1 MSEWKEYSIQEL
13 FHVQGRIGW
22 KGYKRTDLV
31 ESGPIVVGGREINSE
46 LFLDLS
52 DVKHLSREKY
62 EESPE
67 IMLKHEDVLVVC
79 RGNLAEVGIYHKEY
93 GEGTLNPSVVLL
105 RTRGIISPLYSFYYL
120 SSSIGR
126 AQLLSI
132 SSGSSVPAIYQS
144 SLKTLQLPVPEK
156 DTQNGIVEILK
167 SLDDKIDLLHRQNQ
181 TLEQMAET
189 LFRQWFVER
198 KGLNHDSN
206 DFSDDLDSKN
216 HGYQA
221 NQKNQGSDNVEEADE
236 GWEEVMISDYAEHCK
251 VSIKPS
257 ANPLSIYAH
266 YSIPGF
272 DNGKEPVH
280 ELGREI
286 RSNKYQVFKY
296 TILFSKLNPHKD
308 KRVWLIF
315 NEVPENAICSTEFQ
329 VVKPY
334 NENHLYFLYGW
345 LSNSDNY
352 REISSGVGG
361 TSGSHQ
367 RISPSEIFSFSTPK
381 VSDEIL
387 NDYASSV
394 KPIFQKQNNNQTQ
407 IRTLTALRDTLLPK
421 LMSGEV
427 RVESQRDETFV
438 AKEPN
443 EPASSVGAEQKEN
456 HG

>member
-1 MSEWKEYSIQEL
+1 MSEWREYKLEEFADINPSERIPKGTVAKKMPMEFIQPFTKQIPDYLQEEYKGGVKFRNGDTL
-13 FHVQGRIGW
+13 MARITPSLENG
-22 KGYKRTDLV
+22 KTSYVDILDEDEIDFGST
-31 ESGPIVVGGREINSE
+31 EFIV
-46 LFLDLS
+46 L
-52 DVKHLSREKY
+52 REKEKVSDKQFLY
-62 EESPE
+62 Y
-67 IMLKHEDVLVVC
+67 
-79 RGNLAEVGIYHKEY
+79 LA
-93 GEGTLNPSVVLL
+93 
-105 RTRGIISPLYSFYYL
+105 ISPTIRYTAIKSMT
-120 SSSIGR
+120 G
-126 AQLLSI
+126 
-132 SSGSSVPAIYQS
+132 SSGRQRVQTDVVKEHVFHAPELDEQRAIASVLS
-144 SLKTLQLPVPEK
+144 
-156 DTQNGIVEILK
+156 